1 MRNVSINIQR
11 KRATLP
17 QQWRPLVKTA
27 VRKREQ
33 ARWWREAQG
42 RPILRTY
49 VRLKEPGKLHL
60 ESYLTVSHGGWN
72 DCVRLGRCA
81 LTRLR
86 CGTNE
91 LRIHTG
97 RFDGTPEGNR
107 VCWICDTQSV
117 EDERHFLLVCAE
129 YQDRRGAL
137 WDSLNRLVNG
147 ARPIGTMAPAATIFD
162 AHRLSADDQFTL
174 LTGGGHP
181 NIVDASV
188 ARRVLSRIMIEIG
201 VESIARAIHRP
212 EPLCPRAA

>member
-1 MRNVSINIQR
+1 
-11 KRATLP
+11 
-17 QQWRPLVKTA
+17 VKTA

-33 ARWWREAQG
+33 ARWWREVQS

-49 VRLKEPGKLHL
+49 VRLKQPCKLHL
-60 ESYLTVSHGGWN
+60 ESYLTMPHGGWN
-72 DCVRLGRCA
+72 DLRLIGRKA

-97 RFDGTPEGNR
+97 RFDGTPECDR
-107 VCWICDTQSV
+107 LCWMCGTPSV
-117 EDERHFLLVCAE
+117 EDERHFLLVCEE
-129 YQDRRGAL
+129 YQDRRRAL

-147 ARPIGTMAPAATIFD
+147 TRPTGAAAPAAAIFD
-162 AHRLSADDQFTL
+162 AHRWSADEQFTL

-188 ARRVLSRIMIEIG
+188 TRRVMSRIMTDTMRNPHVFLVRYKLLQAIEKMCG
-201 VESIARAIHRP
+201 NKLLQFVTT
-212 EPLCPRAA
+212 PLWTECPVCY